1 MLFKLTLS
9 ILLIIGGATFCAAQ
23 TPETTTDK
31 TDSHADKTST
41 MATVYLYRFITRQQ
55 PPKNKIAIYSD
66 GEQLG
71 QIASGRFV
79 MTLLDPGTHFF
90 NTQTGR
96 ENALQ
101 LDLKRGEKYYL
112 RLNENPGPRLAVV
125 TTDKGAA
132 EVRQLTPVESSDL
145 KTKTKETLANPQ

>member
-1 MLFKLTLS
+1 MVFKFTLS
-9 ILLIIGGATFCAAQ
+9 ILLIIGATTFCAAQ

-41 MATVYLYRFITRQQ
+41 MATVYLYRFITKQQ
-55 PPKNKIAIYSD
+55 PSKNKIAIYSD

-71 QIASGRFV
+71 QITSGRFV

-112 RLNENPGPRLAVV
+112 RLGETSGPRLAVV

-145 KTKTKETLANPQ
+145 KTKTKETIANPQ